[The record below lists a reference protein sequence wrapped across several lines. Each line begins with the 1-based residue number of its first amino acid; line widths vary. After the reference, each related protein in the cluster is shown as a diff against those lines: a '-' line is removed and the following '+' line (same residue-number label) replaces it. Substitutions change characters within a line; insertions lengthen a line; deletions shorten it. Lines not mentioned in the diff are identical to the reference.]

1 MKYRSTNA
9 DGRFVHYGG
18 DVLAG
23 CESSNG
29 VMLYGSSTG
38 GKIIATSDDANT
50 SLKIEGKGTG
60 GVTIGNSSQV
70 VTLTGS
76 SFTLS
81 GAAVT
86 IGTTGASVMIANS
99 TAMFKGWHVKTSTYS
114 NAAISSGAVAE
125 LTFAS
130 TTFDVSYGD
139 LVSVSFLDL
148 EAPVTCG
155 GFRLST
161 VATSVLTVLLAVP
174 GSTAS
179 STLSGSVQVAWAD
192 LT

>member
-1 MKYRSTNA
+1 MKYRSTQA
-9 DGRFVHYGG
+9 DGRYVHFGG
-18 DVLAG
+18 DVVSNV
-23 CESSNG
+23 ESSHG
-29 VMLYGSSTG
+29 VMLYGGSTG
-38 GKIIATSDDANT
+38 GKVIPVGDDANI
-50 SLKIEGKGTG
+50 SLALEGKGTG
-60 GVTIGNSSQV
+60 AVVIGNSSQSPQIA
-70 VTLTGS
+70 GS
-76 SFTLS
+76 SITLNS
-81 GAAVT
+81 TGIT
-86 IGTTGASVMIANS
+86 IGTTGATVMIANS
-99 TAMFKGWHVKTSTYS
+99 TAAFKGFHSKTSTYS
-114 NAAISSGAVAE
+114 ASSISSGAVAE

-148 EAPVTCG
+148 AAPVVSG

-161 VATSVLTVLLAVP
+161 VATSVLTVLLSVP